1 MSRSVLVTG
10 GNRGIG
16 RAIAQRF
23 AASGDKVAITY
34 RSGEPPAG
42 LFGVKCDVTDTES
55 VRRAV
60 ETVKIQQGAVQV
72 LVSNAGT
79 TRDQLFLKMA
89 EADFDAVMDANLKGA
104 VRMTQAVLPDMTL
117 GRWGRLVYVSSVT
130 ALMGAPGQTN
140 YAASKAALIGFSRS
154 VAFEMGR
161 RNITANVV
169 APGLID
175 TDMAAAVTDKRRDA
189 LIGRTAALRSGT
201 ADEVAAAVQFL
212 ASQDASYITA
222 ATLPV
227 TGGGGTGL

>member
-16 RAIAQRF
+16 LAIAQRF
-23 AASGDKVAITY
+23 AAAGDKVAITY
-34 RSGEPPAG
+34 RSGEPPAE
-42 LFGVKCDVTDTES
+42 LFGVKCDVTDSEA
-55 VRRAV
+55 VLRAV
-60 ETVKIQQGAVQV
+60 ETVKIQQGPVQV

-79 TRDQLFLKMA
+79 TRDQLFLKMT
-89 EADFDAVMDANLKGA
+89 EHDFDAVMDTNLKGA

-117 GRWGRLVYVSSVT
+117 GRWGRLIYVSSVT

-189 LIGRTAALRSGT
+189 LIGRTAINRSGT

-212 ASQDASYITA
+212 ASQDAAYITA